1 MKQQDQRSITIN
13 FDGEQI
19 KYTGD
24 VELKK
29 TAIGTFYV
37 TMDGEVVWSQH
48 VRNGVTE
55 AVTFDLK
62 GFPLD
67 GVDEV

>member
-1 MKQQDQRSITIN
+1 MDQQARRSITIKL
-13 FDGEQI
+13 DGEQI

-29 TAIGTFYV
+29 TVVGTFYV

-55 AVTFDLK
+55 AVTFDLE
-62 GFPLD
+62 GFPLE

>member
-1 MKQQDQRSITIN
+1 MEKQARRSITIKI
-13 FDGEQI
+13 DGEQI

-29 TAIGTFYV
+29 TVVGTFYV
-37 TMDGEVVWSQH
+37 TMDGEVVWSQR

-55 AVTFDLK
+55 GVTFELE
-62 GFPLD
+62 GFPVD
-67 GVDEV
+67 GVDEA